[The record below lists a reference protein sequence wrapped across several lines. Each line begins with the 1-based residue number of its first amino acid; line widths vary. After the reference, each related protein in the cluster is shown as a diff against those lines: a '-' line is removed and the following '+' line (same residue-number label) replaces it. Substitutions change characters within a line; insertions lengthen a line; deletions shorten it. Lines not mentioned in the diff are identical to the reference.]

1 MIDFLLKDYEFFDNG
16 RIKEITFVINL
27 NFSQPIEFK
36 INCEDSN
43 FNEIFFN
50 YLGNKY
56 SLKCEIKELI
66 YYDILS
72 NGIKLSDLC
81 STIEYSESGYQLIE
95 EKELNDSLF
104 DFQNAHYG
112 GFLNYKFLLDTITLI
127 HCKEKVDHIK
137 HTLDYLL
144 NAKDCYVSSYNSL
157 SNKGNWSILFKD
169 SKFNSISDTFAQFL
183 YKVNFKLNLFSE
195 DNEENY
201 KVKPNLELTVNLL
214 EYNEGSYSEIGY
226 VNLKADEIDYY
237 HNKKLYE
244 DYTIREL
251 NKFYI
256 NYKNTFLCECF
267 LGNETINAVNF
278 NKEVYLFVFKIED
291 FVKIN
296 WGIFFNNKII
306 FHSDYKF
313 KELDFRI
320 LLSQI
325 KWVIY
330 DYKILMF
337 VEVDIN
343 DELNSKYLPRNL
355 YKTANRILIEQDNES
370 EKEPVLIFDLNEP
383 FKIKNYKKYLDDIDY
398 TDIVEEEYLPT
409 EADEEWE
416 MFDDETRMQVDPDR
430 FIDSFNDEDNDFS
443 YEYDYEAGIQE
454 KIDEVTRINIS
465 VLELELFSLEIIKLK
480 ILLTPRYLSNP
491 LEEIYE
497 ISSLFM
503 FRLKNLGTENLTNN
517 FIYLGK
523 IEFDFFVAILYENN
537 LSKEYLDKFFNITF
551 ELLCD
556 KKNFK
561 LYKGFFKKIIF

>member
-16 RIKEITFVINL
+16 RIKEIAFIINL

-72 NGIKLSDLC
+72 NGIKLSDLY

-127 HCKEKVDHIK
+127 HCKEKVDHNK

-157 SNKGNWSILFKD
+157 SNKGNWNILFKD

-201 KVKPNLELTVNLL
+201 KVKPNIELTVNLL
-214 EYNEGSYSEIGY
+214 EYNEGGYSEIGD
-226 VNLKADEIDYY
+226 VNLKAAEIDYY

-278 NKEVYLFVFKIED
+278 KKEVYLFVFKIGD

-296 WGIFFNNKII
+296 WDIFFNNKIT
-306 FHSDYKF
+306 FQGDF
-313 KELDFRI
+313 KVKLDFRL
-320 LLSQI
+320 LLSKI

-337 VEVDIN
+337 VEVEIN
-343 DELNSKYLPRNL
+343 EEPNSKYVPSNL

-370 EKEPVLIFDLNEP
+370 EEEPVLIFDLNEP
-383 FKIKNYKKYLDDIDY
+383 FKIKNYKKYFDDIDY
-398 TDIVEEEYLPT
+398 SGSVEEEYRPT

-443 YEYDYEAGIQE
+443 YEYDYDAGIQK

-537 LSKEYLDKFFNITF
+537 LSKEYLDKFFDITF